1 MRPLSYLRYLKW
13 GDWLLIV
20 GVLAA
25 ALLAVPLLQRALLAS
40 ASASILAPAPAK
52 VALVRLEGELIERLP
67 LGKDRRLVVK
77 GPLGETEI
85 EVRAGRVRVVRSPG
99 PYKLCIKRGWIS
111 QSGEILICLP
121 NRVTVEIPG
130 EPKGYDALVW

>member
-1 MRPLSYLRYLKW
+1 MNLKINPLGHLKW
-13 GDWLLIV
+13 GDWLLIA

-25 ALLAVPLLQRALLAS
+25 AALAGPLLQRALPPS
-40 ASASILAPAPAK
+40 AGSAK
-52 VALVRLEGELIERLP
+52 VALVRLEGELLERLP
-67 LGKDRRLVVK
+67 LGEDRRLVVR

-85 EVRAGRVRVVRSPG
+85 EVQGGKVRVVRSPG

-111 QSGEILICLP
+111 KPGEVLICLP

-130 EPKGYDALVW
+130 ELKEYDALVR